1 MPFRSPRT
9 NRDGFESSV
18 EETTLM
24 TSKRPKVLKTAT
36 RAASG
41 GVILVGAVLMLLF
54 FRGGGLGVGV
64 DSPGESE
71 DSGTQDTATTEAQ
84 SNISPDLSSVASP
97 EQKTPQPKESEST
110 EPKLTIDE
118 QVATGQKT
126 LGILIDER
134 SFLLR
139 IPGTPQDVFRESTL
153 ERLVELAQMVPGDS
167 NGIRVTILRRETART
182 TAEQELKRALEA
194 SGIGANAVYM
204 PNDFVP

>member
-1 MPFRSPRT
+1 MA
-9 NRDGFESSV
+9 
-18 EETTLM
+18 
-24 TSKRPKVLKTAT
+24 SKRPTVLKTTT

-41 GVILVGAVLMLLF
+41 GVLLVGAVLMFLF
-54 FRGGGLGVGV
+54 FRGGGLGIGV
-64 DSPGESE
+64 DSEGESDATTDTNDSGPQTDSKTSPKLASVDNTAGLTQPAQSETVDPPDE
-71 DSGTQDTATTEAQ
+71 DS
-84 SNISPDLSSVASP
+84 N
-97 EQKTPQPKESEST
+97 

-139 IPGTPQDVFRESTL
+139 IPGTPQDVFRPSTL
-153 ERLVELAQMVPGDS
+153 ERLVELAQLVSGDT

-182 TAEQELKRALEA
+182 TAEQALKTALA
-194 SGIGANAVYM
+194 AAGISANAVYM